1 MSCGL
6 KKHRLNYGRLTSC
19 KKRKWTTNCAKA
31 GFNQRKVDYLSQV
44 CKSGWLCVCVCMR
57 EGHAYHVKLVMSDES
72 A

>member
-1 MSCGL
+1 MGSKSTDPTVVDSPAARNVNGPPI
-6 KKHRLNYGRLTSC
+6 
-19 KKRKWTTNCAKA
+19 A

-44 CKSGWLCVCVCMR
+44 CKSGCVCVCVCMR